1 MPMHF
6 QGLNGMP
13 RRIPDY
19 ADGYAGWN
27 HIMSY
32 GSILTVISV
41 ILFLYIVS
49 NTIFINK
56 KNYITPVTYN
66 KFIN

>member
-1 MPMHF
+1 MHF
-6 QGLNGMP
+6 LGLNGMP
-13 RRIPDY
+13 RRISDY

-27 HIMSY
+27 NIMSF

-49 NTIFINK
+49 STIFIPK
-56 KNYITPVTYN
+56 KYYLNPSTVR
-66 KFIN
+66 FIS